1 MDVLIKEMEMPKSCE
16 ECPLF
21 FEYFSKLENKSVFHC
36 RGRFEGES
44 RFADDFDWH
53 TRPSEGCPLVEL
65 PPHGEAKDTDIAI
78 RYIKGEMEDD
88 FNETTTLD
96 EKSYK
101 EGMKRA
107 IELIGYAP
115 TVLEANYGSDN

>member
-1 MDVLIKEMEMPKSCE
+1 MADILIKGMEMPQTGNLVVCISSDGTVTV
-16 ECPLF
+16 PYNYTLH
-21 FEYFSKLENKSVFHC
+21 FETPVPQTE
-36 RGRFEGES
+36 
-44 RFADDFDWH
+44 AI
-53 TRPSEGCPLVEL
+53 EL
-65 PPHGEAKDTDIAI
+65 PEHGEAKDTDIAI
-78 RYIKGEMEDD
+78 RYIKSEMEDD

-115 TVLEANYGSDN
+115 TVLEAST